1 MRQARKLSRITAA
14 LTESRI
20 SLRFLPKVPTSLS
33 WAAAVTVV
41 RRSSQKRTGSWP
53 SRSRMAAILRVFFY
67 WYKVDEYIE
76 VSDEVAAELM
86 ADKRFEFNCWRQAKR
101 NKANYSLDA
110 DDGIENSICEFEP
123 SPEEFMARAV
133 TIQRLCCALNHLPPA
148 QGRRIDA
155 HFLLG
160 LSVEEIAQAE
170 GVSCRAVQ
178 ISIDR
183 GLEKMRKIF

>member
-1 MRQARKLSRITAA
+1 MTTINLK
-14 LTESRI
+14 E
-20 SLRFLPKVPTSLS
+20 
-33 WAAAVTVV
+33 
-41 RRSSQKRTGSWP
+41 
-53 SRSRMAAILRVFFY
+53 FFY

-76 VSDEVAAELM
+76 VTDEVAEELR
-86 ADKRFEFNCWRQAKR
+86 ADKRYEVTHHRRMKR

-148 QGRRIDA
+148 QGRRIGA

>member
-1 MRQARKLSRITAA
+1 MTTINLRK
-14 LTESRI
+14 
-20 SLRFLPKVPTSLS
+20 
-33 WAAAVTVV
+33 
-41 RRSSQKRTGSWP
+41 
-53 SRSRMAAILRVFFY
+53 FFY

-110 DDGIENSICEFEP
+110 EDGIENSICEFEP
-123 SPEEFMARAV
+123 SPEEFLARAV
-133 TIQRLCCALNHLPPA
+133 TIQRLCCALNHLPPF

-160 LSVEEIAQAE
+160 LSVEEIAREE

-183 GLEKMRKIF
+183 GLEKMRKIFKKTFCSLFRFCSKVALVYRERFFPSLHKRSGRTWG